1 VPDKR
6 VAEIE
11 PSAARNLYNGVLISP
26 VECAMRFWLFIVFLF
41 FCSSATAAVNEEDLL
56 PVDEAFELSAKE
68 TALRTVEFSW
78 KIAPGY
84 YLYRHPMRVS
94 SADSAFKTNTL
105 QLPEGKEKTDPF
117 FGKVQTYREKVV
129 ATQTG
134 AIASGVKELSFEVK
148 YQGCADIGVC
158 YPPQKRIVRVA
169 MPISASG
176 DMILFPGSST
186 DSLLNQDDALPED
199 KAFKVETIVSDA
211 NQLLVRMTPAKGYYL
226 YRDKTK
232 FEISKNKDL
241 RIGTPQWPAAQSHK
255 DDHFGDVQVYFDLA
269 EIPLPVHRANTQ
281 PKNFNLTIHYQGCKN
296 EGICYAPMQ
305 RSFELSLPAG
315 GVVSDLTRLD
325 ATDTAQPTGESIGFG
340 SALLLAFI
348 GGLILNLMPC
358 VLPILSLKVL
368 GVAGSGQYARAHA
381 IWYTA
386 GVVVSFLVFGAIVI
400 GLREAGQALGWGFQ
414 LQQPW
419 LVASLA
425 LLMVAIGLNLS
436 SVFEFGGS
444 LSNVGQSLAN
454 KRGAAGDFFTG
465 VLAVVVASPCTAP
478 FMANGLAY
486 AFIAP
491 PLNGLL
497 VFAAL
502 GLGLALPFLLIGFV
516 PALARLLP
524 KPGAWMQTMKQWLAL
539 PMYLTAVWLAWVFG
553 NQAGGDALA
562 ILLIGAVLLAM
573 GLWWYGQQRFKEGVL
588 ARALAY
594 AFIAAAIISI
604 PVALQYFSRTASSR
618 VGDDKHEAYS
628 AKALADY
635 RAQGRIVFVDMT
647 ADWCITCKVNEK
659 AVLHTDSFSTA
670 MKKYNAVYMVGDY
683 TNQDEAITAFL
694 KEHKAVG
701 VPLYVM
707 FPKNGSNGEK
717 LPQILST
724 TIMQQSL
731 QRADK

>member
-1 VPDKR
+1 
-6 VAEIE
+6 
-11 PSAARNLYNGVLISP
+11 
-26 VECAMRFWLFIVFLF
+26 MRLCLFILLVLF
-41 FCSSATAAVNEEDLL
+41 GSNAAAAVNAEDLL
-56 PVDEAFELSAKE
+56 PVDEAFQLSAEE
-68 TALRTVEFSW
+68 TALRTIEFRW

-94 SADSAFKTNTL
+94 SADGAFKTNLL
-105 QLPEGKEKTDPF
+105 QLPEGKEKTDAF
-117 FGKVQTYREKVV
+117 FGKVQTYRERVV

-134 AIASGVKELSFEVK
+134 GIASGVEELSFEVK

-169 MPISASG
+169 MPLSATDDTLLFSG
-176 DMILFPGSST
+176 SAIN
-186 DSLLNQDDALPED
+186 SLLNQEDALPED
-199 KAFKVETIVSDA
+199 KAFKVETIVSGA

-226 YRDKTK
+226 YRDKTT

-241 RIGTPQWPAAQSHK
+241 RIGTPQWPATQSHK
-255 DDHFGDVQVYFDLA
+255 DEHFGDVQVYFDLA
-269 EIPLPVHRANTQ
+269 EIPLPVHRATARPQ
-281 PKNFNLTIHYQGCKN
+281 NFTLTIHYQGCKN
-296 EGICYAPMQ
+296 EGICYPPMK
-305 RSFELSLPAG
+305 RSFDLSLAAG
-315 GVVSDLTRLD
+315 GVVSDLTQLD
-325 ATDTAQPTGESIGFG
+325 AARTTSAATDESIGFG
-340 SALLLAFI
+340 SALLLAFL

-368 GVAGSGQYARAHA
+368 GVAGSGQHARAHA
-381 IWYTA
+381 LWYTA

-436 SVFEFGGS
+436 SVFEFGSGF
-444 LSNVGQSLAN
+444 SNVGQSLAN
-454 KRGAAGDFFTG
+454 KSGAAGDFFTG

-497 VFAAL
+497 VFVAL
-502 GLGLALPFLLIGFV
+502 GLGLSLPFLVIGFV

-524 KPGAWMQTMKQWLAL
+524 KPGAWMQTLKQWLAL
-539 PMYLTAVWLAWVFG
+539 PMYLSAVWLAWVFG

-562 ILLIGAVLLAM
+562 ILLIGTVLLAM
-573 GLWWYGQQRFKEGVL
+573 GLWWYGQRRFKEGMF

-594 AFIAAAIISI
+594 VLIASAIFSV
-604 PVALQYFSRTASSR
+604 PLALNYFSQKTSSANR
-618 VGDDKHEAYS
+618 DEQYVAYS

-659 AVLHTDSFSTA
+659 AVLHTDTFSSA

-707 FPKNGSNGEK
+707 FPKNGGNGEK

-724 TIMQQSL
+724 SIMQQSL

>member
-1 VPDKR
+1 
-6 VAEIE
+6 
-11 PSAARNLYNGVLISP
+11 
-26 VECAMRFWLFIVFLF
+26 MRFCLFILLALF
-41 FCSSATAAVNEEDLL
+41 GSNAAAAVNAEDLL
-56 PVDEAFELSAKE
+56 PVDEAFQLSAKE

-94 SADSAFKTNTL
+94 SADGAFKNNLL

-134 AIASGVKELSFEVK
+134 GIASGVSELSFEVK

-158 YPPQKRIVRVA
+158 YPPQKRIVTVA
-169 MPISASG
+169 MPLSATSG
-176 DMILFPGSST
+176 VTLFSGNTT

-199 KAFKVETIVSDA
+199 KAFQVETIVSDA

-226 YRDKTK
+226 YRDKTR
-232 FEISKNKDL
+232 FELSKNKDL
-241 RIGTPQWPAAQSHK
+241 RIGTPLWPAAQSHK
-255 DDHFGDVQVYFDLA
+255 DEHFGDVQVYFDLA
-269 EIPLPVHRANTQ
+269 EIPLPVHRATTQ
-281 PKNFNLTIHYQGCKN
+281 PQNFKLTIHYQGCKN
-296 EGICYAPMQ
+296 EGICYPPMQ
-305 RSFELSLPAG
+305 RGFELSLPAG
-315 GVVSDLTRLD
+315 GVVSDLKELD
-325 ATDTAQPTGESIGFG
+325 ATNTIQPTDGSIGFG
-340 SALLLAFI
+340 SALLLALL

-381 IWYTA
+381 MWYTA
-386 GVVVSFLVFGAIVI
+386 GVVVSFLLFGAIVI

-419 LVASLA
+419 LVASLS

-436 SVFEFGGS
+436 SVFEFGSS
-444 LSNVGQSLAN
+444 LSNVGQSLATKN
-454 KRGAAGDFFTG
+454 GAVGDFFTG

-497 VFAAL
+497 VFVAL
-502 GLGLALPFLLIGFV
+502 GLGLALPFLLIGFI

-524 KPGAWMQTMKQWLAL
+524 KPGVWMQTMKQWLAL

-573 GLWWYGQQRFKEGVL
+573 GLWWYGQRRFKEGL
-588 ARALAY
+588 FARLLAY
-594 AFIAAAIISI
+594 ALIVAAIMSVPI
-604 PVALQYFSRTASSR
+604 ALQYFSRTTSSPIS
-618 VGDDKHEAYS
+618 DNKHQPYS
-628 AKALADY
+628 AEALADY

-659 AVLHTDSFSTA
+659 AVLHTEAFSA
-670 MKKYNAVYMVGDY
+670 SMKKYNAVYMVGDY

-707 FPKNGSNGEK
+707 FPKNGGSGEK
-717 LPQILST
+717 LPQILSSS
-724 TIMQQSL
+724 IMQQSL